1 MRLEKNEKKS
11 KYVATAKRS
20 SSKKTGPAKKK
31 SVPIN
36 LLAALPASSRRISA
50 GISADHVVSNAL
62 KEISAIIGP
71 ELCFLHIRQDDTLV
85 LKDHCRK
92 TGKAKPLFHELQ
104 HLIEYFCDRAM
115 SMRKPVFSK
124 NIHKDPL
131 CTLPGCKHAD
141 IRSLAALPLIGRE
154 GVIGV
159 LTLVSRKER
168 DFFKQEALLG
178 TLAVQIATALD
189 NALDY
194 EKLQRRLEVL
204 RLQLD
209 ECAKTEVMLKKSNR
223 TLKALSRCNET
234 LVRETSEAEI
244 LHSIC
249 CILVNEGGY
258 KLAWIGY
265 AREDRAKSI
274 NVMAQCG
281 YEEGYLEKLP
291 LTWANMDL
299 GRGPTGTAIR
309 TGKASVVR
317 DIQNDLRFSSW
328 RSESMKRGYASSMAL
343 PLVIGEQ
350 IQGTLNVYAAEPDAF
365 DADEITLLEQ
375 LAGDISYGI
384 TTLRMREAHQETE
397 AALRESREKYQSLFE
412 HANDAIYL
420 RESENGKII
429 DCNRKAAEMTGYS
442 VEELK
447 GMFIMD
453 LHPVQERALLR
464 EKIQTIYENKE
475 GSVVSGLH
483 EQRKDGSLVDI
494 EVNTNIITLG
504 GKKVNVSIVRDVTDR
519 KLLED
524 VLRNS
529 IDKLQTIIDNTPA
542 VIYAKDLDGRYILIN
557 RRYEELFHISKEAVL
572 GMTDHDIFPAAAAD
586 AFQAN
591 DRMVLAQGHAAQ
603 FDETVPHD
611 DGLHYYISV
620 KFPLSHAN
628 GKAYG
633 VCGISTDITER
644 RHAEAA
650 LRESEERL
658 RVIFDT
664 AREGIVQVS
673 PTGMIVYANRRLS
686 EMFGIPLDEVIG
698 SSFVDHVHPDQRAE
712 SGSSIGALASGEVDS
727 VIVER
732 HLMRRDGSDF
742 WGQISARRL
751 EGPDGKIAAMVG
763 VVADVTEWKD
773 AIDALKQ
780 SEERYRALF
789 EESKDV
795 IYISSP
801 EGKFIDINP
810 AGVSLFGYSSK
821 GELLSVDIASQ
832 IYVDPSERMR
842 FKRTIEKQG
851 FVTDYEV
858 RLKNKKGEEL
868 AIMTITSS
876 AVRDKRGNIVAYRG
890 IMRDMTEQRKLEQQL
905 RQSQKMEAIG
915 QLAGGIAHDFNN
927 ILSAIIGYGGLVQR
941 KMAPDDANRQNVEQ
955 ILAAADR
962 AAKLTH
968 SLLAFSRKQ
977 IINPKPVNLNDI
989 LKNVEK
995 LLSRIIGEDVELRT
1009 QTADRDLIVW
1019 ADSLQIEQVLMNLS
1033 TNARDAMPT
1042 GGQLILK
1049 TEEIDLHDEFMM
1061 QGGILKPGR
1070 YALLTVTDTGSGMDE
1085 KTHEKIFEP
1094 FFTTKEVGKGTGL
1107 GLAMVYGIIKQHN
1120 GYILSSTQKGK
1131 GTTFSIYLPLIG
1143 PRAGEPDSMQSD
1155 LPMKRGTETILIAE
1169 DNETVRKMTST
1180 MLIDQG
1186 YTVIEA
1192 ADGEEAIRRF
1202 REQHDRIQ
1210 LLLLDVVLPKKNG
1223 KEVYAEVTRVRP
1235 DVKVLFMSGYTA
1247 DVIHAKGIVDEGL
1260 HFIPKPAN
1268 MRELLQKVRE
1278 VLDA

>member
-1 MRLEKNEKKS
+1 MRVEKEKRKA
-11 KYVATAKRS
+11 KHVAKAKRPS
-20 SSKKTGPAKKK
+20 LKKTGHAKKET
-31 SVPIN
+31 VPVN
-36 LLAALPASSRRISA
+36 VLSALPTLSRRISA
-50 GISADHVVSNAL
+50 GISVDHVVSNVL
-62 KEISAIIGP
+62 KEFSAIVRP
-71 ELCFLHIRQDDTLV
+71 EFCFLHIRQDDQLV
-85 LKDHCRK
+85 LKDHCQK
-92 TGKAKPLFHELQ
+92 TGKIEPLQHELQ
-104 HLIEYFCDRAM
+104 HLIEYFCDRAVSM
-115 SMRKPVFSK
+115 SKPVYAK

-131 CTLPGCKHAD
+131 CSLPGCKHAD
-141 IRSLAALPLIGRE
+141 IRSLVALPLVGHE
-154 GVIGV
+154 GIIGV
-159 LTLVSRKER
+159 LTLVSRRER
-168 DFFKQEALLG
+168 DFIKQETLLE
-178 TLAVQIATALD
+178 TLTVQVATALD
-189 NALDY
+189 HVMDR
-194 EKLQRRLEVL
+194 ERLQRRLEVL
-204 RLQLD
+204 RLHLD

-234 LVRETSEAEI
+234 LLRETSEAGL

-291 LTWANMDL
+291 LTWANMDM

-309 TGKASVVR
+309 TGKASVVK

-350 IQGTLNVYAAEPDAF
+350 IQGTLNVYAAEPAAF
-365 DADEITLLEQ
+365 DADEIMLLEQ

-384 TTLRMREAHQETE
+384 TTHRMREAHQETE

-464 EKIQTIYENKE
+464 EKIQTIYENEE

-504 GKKVNVSIVRDVTDR
+504 GKKVNVSIVRDVTER

-529 IDKLQTIIDNTPA
+529 VDKLQTIIDNTPA
-542 VIYAKDLDGRYILIN
+542 VIYAKDLDGRYVLIN

-572 GMTDHDIFPAAAAD
+572 GMTDHDLFPADAAD
-586 AFQAN
+586 AFGAN
-591 DRMVLAQGHAAQ
+591 DRMVLAQGEAAQ

-611 DGLHYYISV
+611 DGLHKYISV
-620 KFPLSHAN
+620 KFPLTDAN
-628 GKAYG
+628 GTAYG

-644 RHAEAA
+644 MHEQAA

-664 AREGIVQVS
+664 AQEGIVQVS
-673 PTGMIVYANRRLS
+673 PTGMILYANRRLA

-698 SSFVDHVHPDQRAE
+698 SSFADQVHPDQKTA
-712 SGSSIGALASGEVDS
+712 SGASMSTLASGEVDS
-727 VIVER
+727 ISVER
-732 HLMRRDGSDF
+732 HFIRRDGSDF
-742 WGQISARRL
+742 WGQVSARRL
-751 EGPDGKIAAMVG
+751 EGPDGQVTAMVG
-763 VVADVTEWKD
+763 VVTDITEWKT

-780 SEERYRALF
+780 SEERYRSLF

-801 EGKFIDINP
+801 EGKFIDINS

-821 GELLSVDIASQ
+821 EELLSVDIAGQ
-832 IYVDPSERMR
+832 IYVDPSERTR

-858 RLKNKKGEEL
+858 RMKKKNGEEL

-927 ILSAIIGYGGLVQR
+927 ILSAIIGYGGMVQK

-995 LLSRIIGEDVELRT
+995 LLSRIIGEDVELHT

-1019 ADSLQIEQVLMNLS
+1019 ADSLQIEQVLMNLA
-1033 TNARDAMPT
+1033 TNARDAMPM
-1042 GGQLILK
+1042 GGRLMIK
-1049 TEEIDLHDEFMM
+1049 TEAIDITDEFQL
-1061 QGGILKPGR
+1061 QGVILAPGI
-1070 YALLTVTDTGSGMDE
+1070 YALLTVVDTGSGMDE

-1107 GLAMVYGIIKQHN
+1107 GLAMAYGIIKQHN
-1120 GYILSSTQKGK
+1120 GYILASSQLGK
-1131 GTTFSIYLPLIG
+1131 GTTISIYLPLIG
-1143 PRAGEPDSMQSD
+1143 LSAGEPESMQSG
-1155 LPMKRGTETILIAE
+1155 LPMKRGTEIILVAE
-1169 DNETVRKMTST
+1169 DNESVRKMTAT

-1210 LLLLDVVLPKKNG
+1210 LLLIDVVLPKKNG
-1223 KEVYAEVTRVRP
+1223 KEVYEEVRRVRP
-1235 DVKVLFMSGYTA
+1235 DVKVLFTSGYTA

-1260 HFIPKPAN
+1260 HFIPKPAV
-1268 MRELLQKVRE
+1268 MRELLQKIRDE
-1278 VLDA
+1278 LDA